1 MKSDTWGIPSQTFL
15 LWYLVGA
22 TVAVALSLT
31 LRMRARESP
40 ARATRPLTPPEVGAL
55 TSDFQ
60 AILASVTILRSA
72 EMITTGG
79 KIKRAL
85 FAQDKQHLDWF
96 TRTVHEQLGKGSVPL
111 RHVRLVKRLNTPL
124 AQLRSTLTDEGYL
137 LRPQSGVEAAI
148 RIAPILAVIA
158 VGVIRLVAGAA
169 GGHPVGFLLATMAIL
184 VALIIYLRTDTRRT
198 RFGDAELERLKQE
211 NSYLSPRLRPSF
223 ASYGPSYAGLS
234 AALFGTGALV
244 LIDPSLAS
252 AVSASPG
259 AGTGSGGS
267 SSGSDGGGGG
277 GDSSCGSSD
286 SGGGSSGCGG

>member
-1 MKSDTWGIPSQTFL
+1 MRSDTWGIPSQTFL

-22 TVAVALSLT
+22 AVAVALSLT

-40 ARATRPLTPPEVGAL
+40 GRATRPLTPPEVGAL

-72 EMITTGG
+72 EMITIGG
-79 KIKRAL
+79 KFKRAL
-85 FAQDKQHLDWF
+85 FAQDMQHLDWF
-96 TRTVHEQLGKGSVPL
+96 TRTVHEQLGKGAVPL
-111 RHVRLVKRLNTPL
+111 HRVRLVKRLNIPL
-124 AQLRSTLTDEGYL
+124 VQLRSTLMDEGYL
-137 LRPQSGVEAAI
+137 QRPQSGVDAAM
-148 RIAPILAVIA
+148 RIAPIAAVIA
-158 VGVIRLVAGAA
+158 VGSIRLVAGIAS
-169 GGHPVGFLLATMAIL
+169 GHPVGFLLAILAVL
-184 VALIIYLRTDTRRT
+184 VALTIYVRRDTRRT

-211 NSYLSPRLRPSF
+211 NSFLSPNLNPSF
-223 ASYGPSYAGLS
+223 SSYGPSFAGLS

-259 AGTGSGGS
+259 AGTGGGGS
-267 SSGSDGGGGG
+267 SSGSDSGSGSGG
-277 GDSSCGSSD
+277 SSCGSSD